1 MSDKSREE
9 ERAERREWAKQK
21 ALEEIVEFSQT
32 IKELVIIIPKKEDC
46 EPIFVFS
53 FEFDE
58 KKKITIKSK
67 ELKDPKNFAFKYLTL
82 FSNTVPET
90 LHSFKNFHL
99 LLHQLS
105 NDVKIKQVV
114 ESNFDEV
121 DYVAMEF
128 CDFLLRLEI
137 TRVREDF
144 VLNRHHALDFKDKKQ
159 VYIKTEDVKN
169 FIDNSN
175 SKIGRDLLTN
185 ILGKVKIKDARLS
198 IGGRANKI
206 NVRVWLVD
214 LDEAEKFSKSNM
226 EFEELSEVPEV
237 KEVLEDD

>member
-1 MSDKSREE
+1 MSEQSREE

-21 ALEEIVEFSQT
+21 ALEEIIEFSAT
-32 IKELVIIIPKKEDC
+32 IKELTIIIPKKEDC
-46 EPIFVFS
+46 EPIFLFS

-58 KKKITIKSK
+58 SKPITIKSK

-82 FSNTVPET
+82 FSNTVPEA

-105 NDVKIKQVV
+105 NDVKIKRVV

-137 TRVREDF
+137 TDIREDF
-144 VLNRHHALDFKDKKQ
+144 VLNRHHALNFKDKKK
-159 VYIKTEDVKN
+159 VYIKTEDIRN
-169 FIDNSN
+169 FLDNSN

-198 IGGRANKI
+198 IGGRANKV

-214 LDEAEKFSKSNM
+214 LDEAEKFSKSNI
-226 EFEELSEVPEV
+226 EFEELSEIPEV
-237 KEVLEDD
+237 KEVLKDE